1 MGSLVT
7 GVALAADGRPSA
19 FVIVEERA
27 PFWPAGGAVTYEVVH
42 VEHLP
47 AETSYPVAAGR
58 VLDARVDA
66 QRRRIVTRP
75 GSIYV
80 SAPAAGPDV
89 VDVFRAL
96 DLDATYVEIV
106 GGDGTAEGRA
116 GRRAAGEIRLSTLIE
131 RFQVVLHGDRIDL
144 SPRDGGGDGLA
155 DKLVAVE
162 GVMTRDGGVVYQ
174 HTESVL
180 IALWLAVRDGPV
192 ASRRVRGEE

>member
-7 GVALAADGRPSA
+7 GVAVAADGCPSA

-27 PFWPAGGAVTYEVVH
+27 PFGPAGGAMTYEVMY

-47 AETSYPVAAGR
+47 AETSYPVAVGR
-58 VLDARVDA
+58 VLDARVDV

-106 GGDGTAEGRA
+106 DRDGTAEGRA
-116 GRRAAGEIRLSTLIE
+116 GRPGGETRMGTLIE
-131 RFQVVLHGDRIDL
+131 RFQVVLHGGRIDL
-144 SPRDGGGDGLA
+144 SPRNGGDGLA

-162 GVMTRDGGVVYQ
+162 GVMTRDGEVVYQ

-180 IALWLAVRDGPV
+180 IALWLAVQDGPV